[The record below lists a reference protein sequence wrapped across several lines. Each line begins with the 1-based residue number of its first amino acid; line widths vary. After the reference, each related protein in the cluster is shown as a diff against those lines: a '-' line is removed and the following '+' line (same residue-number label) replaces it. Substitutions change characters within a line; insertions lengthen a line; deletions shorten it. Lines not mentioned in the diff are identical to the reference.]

1 MNKRYNN
8 NICIFGL
15 GYVGLTLS
23 IALAEK
29 KYKIYGIE
37 KNKNTI
43 KKILKCKPDLHEPNI
58 EKRVKRILLKKKL
71 ILNHKL
77 SKNTKANTYIIT
89 VGTPLSKNN
98 TCNFKMIKEVT
109 YQILKY
115 LKNNDHIILR
125 STVKIGTT
133 NNIVKKILKKS
144 KKKFFISFCPER
156 TIEGKALKELT
167 SLPQIISGDSNQSIL
182 KAKNLFQNVTKKI
195 VKVDSLEGAEM
206 IKLVDNMQR
215 DVKFALSNE
224 IALMCEKS
232 NINVNDVIRLGKIDY
247 PRTNLFDP
255 GPVGGPCLEKDT
267 YILAEYFSKNFKPR
281 IGLNA
286 RIVNKFIIEN
296 AIEVLKKKLKSFKYK
311 KIKICI
317 FGLAFKGDPP
327 VADMRGSTSID
338 LIKHIRNKLSHSI
351 ISGYDDLVDK
361 KYFKKLKISKKLS
374 LKNSFS
380 GFDIIIIHNNRKS
393 YSKINLNYYSRFM
406 NKNGVIY
413 DFWNNFNKKKL
424 KLSNYVEYL
433 ALGNI

>member
-1 MNKRYNN
+1 MNKRYKN

-29 KYKIYGIE
+29 NYKIYGIE
-37 KNKNTI
+37 KSKNTI
-43 KKILKCKPDLHEPNI
+43 KKILKCKPELHEPNI
-58 EKRVKRILLKKKL
+58 KKKIKKILLKKKL
-71 ILNHKL
+71 TLHHKL
-77 SKNTKANTYIIT
+77 NKNIRANTYIIT

-133 NNIVKKILKKS
+133 NNIVKQILKKS

-156 TIEGKALKELT
+156 TIEGRALKEIT
-167 SLPQIISGDSNQSIL
+167 SLPQIISGDSKQSIL

-195 VKVDSLEGAEM
+195 IKVDSLEGAEM

-286 RIVNKFIIEN
+286 RRVNKFIIEN
-296 AIEVLKKKLKSFKYK
+296 AIEVLKEKFKSFKYK

-338 LIKHIRNKLSHSI
+338 LIKHIRNKISQSI
-351 ISGYDDLVDK
+351 IAGYDDLIDP

-393 YSKINLNYYSRFM
+393 YSKINLNHYSRFM
-406 NKNGVIY
+406 HKNGVIY

-424 KLSNYVEYL
+424 KLSNNVEYL

>member
-77 SKNTKANTYIIT
+77 DKNTKANTYIIT

-296 AIEVLKKKLKSFKYK
+296 AIEVLKKKFKSFKYK

-338 LIKHIRNKLSHSI
+338 LIKHIRNKLSNSI

-393 YSKINLNYYSRFM
+393 YSKINLNHYSRFM

>member
-1 MNKRYNN
+1 
-8 NICIFGL
+8 
-15 GYVGLTLS
+15 
-23 IALAEK
+23 
-29 KYKIYGIE
+29 
-37 KNKNTI
+37 
-43 KKILKCKPDLHEPNI
+43 
-58 EKRVKRILLKKKL
+58 
-71 ILNHKL
+71 
-77 SKNTKANTYIIT
+77 
-89 VGTPLSKNN
+89 
-98 TCNFKMIKEVT
+98 MIKEVT

-296 AIEVLKKKLKSFKYK
+296 AIEVLKKK
-311 KIKICI
+311 
-317 FGLAFKGDPP
+317 
-327 VADMRGSTSID
+327 T
-338 LIKHIRNKLSHSI
+338 
-351 ISGYDDLVDK
+351 
-361 KYFKKLKISKKLS
+361 
-374 LKNSFS
+374 
-380 GFDIIIIHNNRKS
+380 
-393 YSKINLNYYSRFM
+393 
-406 NKNGVIY
+406 
-413 DFWNNFNKKKL
+413 
-424 KLSNYVEYL
+424 
-433 ALGNI
+433 

>member
-43 KKILKCKPDLHEPNI
+43 KKILRCKPDLHEPNI

-247 PRTNLFDP
+247 PRTNLF
-255 GPVGGPCLEKDT
+255 E
-267 YILAEYFSKNFKPR
+267 F
-281 IGLNA
+281 
-286 RIVNKFIIEN
+286 
-296 AIEVLKKKLKSFKYK
+296 
-311 KIKICI
+311 
-317 FGLAFKGDPP
+317 
-327 VADMRGSTSID
+327 
-338 LIKHIRNKLSHSI
+338 
-351 ISGYDDLVDK
+351 
-361 KYFKKLKISKKLS
+361 
-374 LKNSFS
+374 
-380 GFDIIIIHNNRKS
+380 
-393 YSKINLNYYSRFM
+393 
-406 NKNGVIY
+406 
-413 DFWNNFNKKKL
+413 
-424 KLSNYVEYL
+424 
-433 ALGNI
+433 